1 MVSRVVGSIPL
12 VTFIQT
18 TCDLLLLIVL
28 FVSSFWER
36 EKRGEGISCKLKVG
50 GKVDWAVLGFVC

>member
-1 MVSRVVGSIPL
+1 MWLVLSLYTL

-18 TCDLLLLIVL
+18 TCDLLPLIVL